1 MNPSRVAKQARLGGR
16 TRARPFVSINMA
28 MTADGKIATAN
39 RVISSFGSPRDHK
52 RLLELRA
59 TADAVM
65 AGARTVDLN
74 RINMGPGGERY
85 RRKRTQEGLQPHN
98 VRIIVSRLGTVD
110 PQARVFQ
117 EEFSPVIVLTTRQA
131 SAGRL
136 RALRAVA
143 HSVKICGNRAI
154 NFRSAFRWL
163 YKEWKIH
170 KLVCEGGGELNDA
183 LFQAKLVDELIVTV
197 CPWIFAGRE
206 APTIADGA
214 GVATLAS
221 AAGFKLKSARRVG
234 AEVFLFFNR
243 RRKDRHPAPGRQP

>member
-1 MNPSRVAKQARLGGR
+1 
-16 TRARPFVSINMA
+16 

-39 RVISSFGSPRDHK
+39 RAISSFGSPRDHE

-65 AGARTVDLN
+65 AGARTADLN

-85 RRKRTQEGLQPHN
+85 LRKRTQKGLQPYN

-110 PQARVFQ
+110 PQAQVFQ
-117 EEFSPVIVLTTRQA
+117 EKFSPVIVLTTRQA
-131 SAGRL
+131 SLHRL
-136 RALRAVA
+136 TALRAAA
-143 HSVKICGNRAI
+143 HSVKICGAREI

-163 YKEWKIH
+163 YEKWKIR

-183 LFQAKLVDELIVTV
+183 LFQANLVDEIFVTV
-197 CPWIFAGRE
+197 CPWIFAGRA
-206 APTIADGA
+206 APTMADGA

-221 AAGFKLKSARRVG
+221 AAGFELRSARRVG
-234 AEVFLFFNR
+234 AEVFLRFSK
-243 RRKDRHPAPGRQP
+243 RRKN